1 MSSNSTYSPSAWNTS
16 QNLIYLQPV
25 NSDNTLGNVYV
36 FDCYFSGDIVSELH
50 KTQHPVQ
57 TGANISDHAF
67 LLPVT
72 INFDIGM
79 SDAGKSFNSS
89 WDGAS
94 TKSVN
99 ALQTLRDWQKNRTF
113 VNCVTKFGATEHLL
127 VERVNP
133 HLTVKTIYG
142 LRASITLGQVYLVS
156 ISATTVSAR
165 PAATSSTSQ
174 GSINTGTVSAATTA
188 NNKTTGATPKS
199 ESKDSWL
206 DRHAREKYPGI
217 PQSWANNLYKFFN
230 PRDGA

>member
-1 MSSNSTYSPSAWNTS
+1 MVSNSSYNPPAWNTS

-36 FDCYFSGDIVSELH
+36 FDCYFSGNIVSELR

-79 SDAGKSFNSS
+79 SDTGKSFNSS

-94 TKSVN
+94 TKSVH

-113 VNCVTKFGATEHLL
+113 VNCVTKFGTTEHLL
-127 VERVNP
+127 VEHIAT
-133 HLTVKTIYG
+133 HLTSKTIYG

-174 GSINTGTVSAATTA
+174 GSINAGTVSSSVK
-188 NNKTTGATPKS
+188 NNNQTTGTTPKDAA
-199 ESKDSWL
+199 KDSYTHTKKSTQGGFL
-206 DRHAREKYPGI
+206 GAVK
-217 PQSWANNLYKFFN
+217 SAFNNIFAK
-230 PRDGA
+230 PV